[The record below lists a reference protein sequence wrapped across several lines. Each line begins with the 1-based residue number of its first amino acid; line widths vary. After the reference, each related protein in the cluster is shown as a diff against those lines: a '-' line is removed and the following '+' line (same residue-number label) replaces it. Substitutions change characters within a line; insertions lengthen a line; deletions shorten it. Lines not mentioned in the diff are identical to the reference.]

1 MPLSESQVDELLAQ
15 IRQRLAFLEDEIS
28 RKLGEASE
36 EFSTFDRIG
45 DTGDLSSILN
55 ESEVDMSEALRDID
69 EWRSLR
75 GALRRVDEGTFGVC
89 IDCGIEIPF
98 ERLRAAPMALRC
110 IDCQMRSERHE
121 HRRHPLE

>member
-1 MPLSESQVDELLAQ
+1 MPLSPAQIDQLLVQ
-15 IRQRLAFLEDEIS
+15 IRQRLALLEEEIA

-69 EWRSLR
+69 EWRRLR
-75 GALRRVDEGTFGVC
+75 ASLRRVDEGTFGVC
-89 IDCGIEIPF
+89 IDCGIDIPF
-98 ERLRAAPMALRC
+98 DRLRAAPSALRC
-110 IDCQMRSERHE
+110 IDCQMRAERGE
-121 HRRHPLE
+121 HPQHPEA